1 MIVSI
6 VWYKILNMM
15 EMRKLKGQLELE
27 MPKNK
32 HKPRETRQAEVAY
45 SGFNLFGQP
54 LLNSKSV
61 EYFGKCV

>member
-1 MIVSI
+1 
-6 VWYKILNMM
+6 M